1 MPVAGSIVV
10 RAMEMA
16 MYGVFA
22 GVERRMTGGE
32 HRGQH
37 A

>member
-1 MPVAGSIVV
+1 MPVAGPIVV
-10 RAMEMA
+10 CAMAMA

-22 GVERRMTGGE
+22 GIERRMTGWA